1 MKAAGLPDPFPARPD
16 DPDERPAITQ
26 TREPRVTRI
35 PPVPSPVMARPRYP
49 KSSGPLPPPLPPATR
64 TVGQLVAETLR
75 LYGSRFFVALPLGL
89 VIAVADQAS
98 LGLDVEGR
106 IVVLLVAAPFL
117 SAAYAAAAA
126 LVAERRPRSSTWAVA
141 IGVGTAVFLP
151 AAVLFPWFALAAI
164 IVLALLGN
172 AVPAAMIE
180 PLGPFGAFRRSF
192 EVARADL
199 VHALGGLATL
209 VLMFGL
215 GRLAMGFLLRQ
226 QADNTLRVAIFLADT
241 VLGPILFLGGALL
254 YIDLAA
260 RVGTTRAGRL
270 AARVAEHGPAK

>member
-1 MKAAGLPDPFPARPD
+1 
-16 DPDERPAITQ
+16 
-26 TREPRVTRI
+26 
-35 PPVPSPVMARPRYP
+35 MARPRYP
-49 KSSGPLPPPLPPATR
+49 KSSGPLPPPLSPATR

-75 LYGSRFFVALPLGL
+75 LYGSRFYAALPLGL
-89 VIAVADQAS
+89 VVALADQAS
-98 LGLDVEGR
+98 LGLDVPGR

-126 LVAERRPRSSTWAVA
+126 LATERPPRSTWAVA

-151 AAVLFPWFALAAI
+151 AAILFPWFALAAI
-164 IVLALLGN
+164 VVLALAGN

-180 PLGPFGAFRRSF
+180 RLGPLGAFRRSF

-241 VLGPILFLGGALL
+241 VLAPILFLGGALL

-270 AARVAEHGPAK
+270 AARVAEHDPAK

>member
-1 MKAAGLPDPFPARPD
+1 
-16 DPDERPAITQ
+16 
-26 TREPRVTRI
+26 
-35 PPVPSPVMARPRYP
+35 MARTRYP
-49 KSSGPLPPPLPPATR
+49 KSSGPLPPPLSPATR

-75 LYGSRFFVALPLGL
+75 LYGSHFFLALPLGL
-89 VIAVADQAS
+89 VIAIADQAS
-98 LGLDVEGR
+98 LGLDVAGR
-106 IVVLLVAAPFL
+106 IVVLLVAAPAL
-117 SAAYAAAAA
+117 SAAYAAGAA
-126 LVAERRPRSSTWAVA
+126 LAVERRPPASTWAVA

-151 AAVLFPWFALAAI
+151 AAFLFPWFALAAI
-164 IVLALLGN
+164 LVLALFGN

-180 PLGPFGAFRRSF
+180 DLAPLRAFRRSF

-199 VHALGGLATL
+199 AHALGGLATL

-226 QADNTLRVAIFLADT
+226 EADNALRVAIFLADM

-254 YIDLAA
+254 YVDLAA

-270 AARVAEHGPAK
+270 AARLAEHDAAK

>member
-1 MKAAGLPDPFPARPD
+1 M
-16 DPDERPAITQ
+16 
-26 TREPRVTRI
+26 
-35 PPVPSPVMARPRYP
+35 SRPRYP
-49 KSSGPLPPPLPPATR
+49 KSSGPLPPPLSPATR

-75 LYGSRFFVALPLGL
+75 LYGDRFFVALPLGL

-98 LGLDVEGR
+98 LGLDIAGR
-106 IVVLLVAAPFL
+106 IVVLVAAAPFL

-126 LVAERRPRSSTWAVA
+126 LAAGRRPSPTTWARA
-141 IGVGTAVFLP
+141 TIVGTVVFLP
-151 AAVLFPWFALAAI
+151 AAFLFPWFALAAI
-164 IVLALLGN
+164 VVLALFGN
-172 AVPAAMIE
+172 AVPASVIE
-180 PLGPFGAFRRSF
+180 GLRPLRALGRSV

-241 VLGPILFLGGALL
+241 VLGPVLFLGGALL
-254 YIDLAA
+254 YVDLAA

-270 AARVAEHGPAK
+270 AARAAEHGAAK

>member
-1 MKAAGLPDPFPARPD
+1 MPVVAAEAVASPHPAG
-16 DPDERPAITQ
+16 TVS
-26 TREPRVTRI
+26 RV
-35 PPVPSPVMARPRYP
+35 ARPRYP
-49 KSSGPLPPPLPPATR
+49 QSSGPLPPPLTPLTR

-75 LYGSRFFVALPLGL
+75 LYGSRFYLALPLGL
-89 VIAVADQAS
+89 VIAVADQVS
-98 LGLDVEGR
+98 FGRDVTGR
-106 IVVLLVAAPFL
+106 IVALLIAAPFL

-126 LVAERRPRSSTWAVA
+126 LVTEQRPPSSTWAVA
-141 IGVGTAVFLP
+141 IGIGTAVFLP
-151 AAVLFPWFALAAI
+151 AAFLFPWFALAAI
-164 IVLALLGN
+164 VVLALLGN
-172 AVPAAMIE
+172 AVPAAVIE
-180 PLGPFGAFRRSF
+180 RLGPREAFRRSF

-209 VLMFGL
+209 VLLFGL
-215 GRLAMGFLLRQ
+215 SRLAMGFLLRQ

-270 AARVAEHGPAK
+270 AARVAEHDSSK